1 LTAASPRSAAVLVSG
16 SGSNLQ
22 ALIDAT
28 RDGRLALDIVVVASN
43 RPDAAGLARAQRAG
57 IATECI
63 ASADF
68 KSRAAFDDALANVL
82 QPYQPDFLLLA
93 GFMRILTPAFVR
105 RYTGRTLNIHPSLLP
120 NYPGLDTHRR
130 VLDAGDPWHG
140 CTVHFVTDRLD
151 GGPPIIQG
159 RVPVLPGDDAEQLAA
174 RVLAVEHRIY
184 PQAAEMLASG
194 RLEWR
199 AGKVWLDGQPLL
211 TPLQYEPRP

>member
-1 LTAASPRSAAVLVSG
+1 LTAASSRSAAVLVSG

-57 IATECI
+57 IATECV

-68 KSRAAFDDALANVL
+68 KSRDAFDDALANVL

-105 RYTGRTLNIHPSLLP
+105 RYTGRMLNIHPSLLP
-120 NYPGLDTHRR
+120 YYPGLDTHRR

-199 AGKVWLDGQPLL
+199 AGNVWLDGQPLL
-211 TPLQYEPRP
+211 TPLQFESRL

>member
-105 RYTGRTLNIHPSLLP
+105 RYTGRMLNIHPSLLP
-120 NYPGLDTHRR
+120 YYPGLDTHRR

-159 RVPVLPGDDAEQLAA
+159 RVPVLPGDDAEQLAE

-199 AGKVWLDGQPLL
+199 AGNVWLDGQPLL
-211 TPLQYEPRP
+211 TPLQFESRL